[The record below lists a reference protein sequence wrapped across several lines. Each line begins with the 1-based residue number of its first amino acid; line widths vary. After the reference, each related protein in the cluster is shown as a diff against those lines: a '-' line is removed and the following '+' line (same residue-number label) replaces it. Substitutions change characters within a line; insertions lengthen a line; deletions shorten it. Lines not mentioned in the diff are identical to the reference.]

1 MNTVALVYQ
10 DHLSKIIAALAG
22 LVVVALFLYGFFLLE
37 AVMHTASRADAEV
50 EIHATNSRLSIL
62 ESQYLSLTRTM
73 TPARAQELGFAPPA
87 SVSTVFSTA
96 VTHSLSLNGQL

>member
-37 AVMHTASRADAEV
+37 AVMHTAARADAEV
-50 EIHATNSRLSIL
+50 EILATNARLSIL
-62 ESQYLSLTRTM
+62 ESQYLTLTRTM
-73 TPARAQELGFAPPA
+73 TPGRAQELGFVPP
-87 SVSTVFSTA
+87 TA
-96 VTHSLSLNGQL
+96 VTTVFATDATRSLSLSGPY